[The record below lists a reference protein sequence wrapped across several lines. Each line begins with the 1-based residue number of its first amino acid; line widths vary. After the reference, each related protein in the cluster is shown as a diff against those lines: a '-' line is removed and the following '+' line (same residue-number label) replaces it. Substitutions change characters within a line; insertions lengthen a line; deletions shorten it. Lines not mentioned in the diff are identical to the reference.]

1 MNIMNGKFIMLT
13 STLLLSF
20 ATFAQKKELKAAE
33 KALKGGDAKE
43 TLNLLKAAD
52 AVMSAATDEEKA
64 QYLFLE
70 GNAYLDL
77 VDKKIDADANMTL
90 AADAYKK
97 LIEAE
102 KVSGKLKYSAQ
113 AATSVDKIKNL
124 LINSAVAAT
133 KENNNIDGAKKLY
146 EAYMLDKKDTINLY
160 YAASTYVAAKDYDK
174 AMELYSEL
182 KKLNY
187 SGKMTQYLA
196 VSKINDQENNFATAA
211 ERDKAVKLGTHEKPR
226 TEEIPSKRGE
236 IYKNMALILVE
247 KGQIAEAKQAVADA
261 VKANPDDN
269 SLKLT
274 EANLYLQTKDFE
286 KYKQII
292 NDVLVKN
299 PNDYALIYN
308 LGVIAANNN
317 NNEEAEKYY
326 KKTIELK
333 PDYLNAY
340 INLAVL
346 KLQNEKV
353 LIEEMNKL
361 GTSDKDMKR
370 YDVLKKKREDLFRS
384 VLPYLKKAYEL
395 DPENEDV
402 AKTLSAVYSA
412 LEMTAEKNAI
422 KAKMKK

>member
-1 MNIMNGKFIMLT
+1 MNGKFIMLT

-292 NDVLVKN
+292 NDVLAKN

-402 AKTLSAVYSA
+402 AKTLSGVYSA

>member
-1 MNIMNGKFIMLT
+1 MNGKFIMLT

-90 AADAYKK
+90 AANAYKK

-292 NDVLVKN
+292 NDVLAKN

-402 AKTLSAVYSA
+402 AKTLSGVYSA

>member
-1 MNIMNGKFIMLT
+1 MNGKFIMLT

-90 AADAYKK
+90 AANAYKK

-160 YAASTYVAAKDYDK
+160 YAASTYVNAKDYDK

-182 KKLNY
+182 KRLNY

-261 VKANPDDN
+261 VKANPDDI

-292 NDVLVKN
+292 NDVLAKN

-370 YDVLKKKREDLFRS
+370 YDVLKKKREDLFIS

-402 AKTLSAVYSA
+402 AKTLSVVYSA

>member
-1 MNIMNGKFIMLT
+1 MNGKFIMLT
-13 STLLLSF
+13 STLLISF

-113 AATSVDKIKNL
+113 AATSVYKIKNL

-146 EAYMLDKKDTINLY
+146 QAYMLDKKDTINLY

-292 NDVLVKN
+292 NDVLAKN